1 MTRKTKVLIAS
12 LAAVL
17 LLGGGYY
24 GASAWKKA
32 KAEKSS
38 AGASSSISLASLD
51 SSKIIKIEI
60 PSTGLFLEK
69 KGDLWELGSPAGAAD
84 IKLDQSTIESA
95 LWSLGSVWAE
105 RVVDEEPKD
114 LSVYGLDKSRPR
126 TVVTDSEGG
135 RADFLVGD
143 MTPSRSSYY
152 VMTGEDPKVYIV
164 SEYSVKNLLMELDS
178 IRDRNLLAAFEP
190 QNLRRLVLDTGKTL
204 IDVSPK
210 TEADTGV
217 SSFSSFVLTSP
228 YTRKQGVD
236 SEKFGE
242 FLGPL
247 QGLKIRDF
255 IDDNPSA
262 LAVYGLDKP
271 MRLYVETGEASL
283 DLLLGNAQG
292 DAYYAK
298 RADSAGVFTVAALGP
313 VINVKPFTIVDKF
326 ALILNID
333 SVDRLVVSEDGK
345 ALLTAEIQGK
355 GDEAVFTLNGRRAVD
370 KPFRNFYQAV
380 IGLLADADYEGP
392 RPSTGAGGVIM
403 ISYWLNTP
411 PGQRMALS
419 LIPYSRD
426 FYILDIDGV
435 TEFLISRA
443 QVRKIFDSADSME
456 YTDSVEQG

>member
-1 MTRKTKVLIAS
+1 MTRKSKMLIAAFAA
-12 LAAVL
+12 LA

-32 KAEKSS
+32 KAKESA
-38 AGASSSISLASLD
+38 AGASSSVSLASLD

-60 PSTGLFLEK
+60 PRTGLFLEK
-69 KGDLWELGSPAGAAD
+69 KGELWELASPAGGAD
-84 IKLDQSTIESA
+84 IKLDQSKIESA

-105 RVVDEEPKD
+105 RVVDEEPED
-114 LSVYGLDKSRPR
+114 LSVYGLDKTLPR

-135 RADFLVGD
+135 RAGFLVGD
-143 MTPSRSSYY
+143 MTPSKSSYY
-152 VMTGEDPKVYIV
+152 VMTGEDPKVYTV
-164 SEYSVKNLLMELDS
+164 SEYSVRNLLMDLDS
-178 IRDRNLLAAFEP
+178 IRDRSLLASFEP
-190 QNLRRLVLDTGKTL
+190 QNLRRLILDTGKIL

-217 SSFSSFVLTSP
+217 SSFSTYILTSP

-236 SEKFGE
+236 GEKFGE
-242 FLGPL
+242 LLTPL
-247 QGLKIRDF
+247 QSLQIRDF

-262 LAVYGLDKP
+262 LTGYGLDKP
-271 MRLYVETGEASL
+271 MRLYVETDEASL
-283 DLLLGNAQG
+283 DLLLGNPQG

-298 RADSAGVFTVAALGP
+298 KAGSPGVFTIAGLEP
-313 VINVKPFTIVDKF
+313 VINAKPFTIVDKF

-333 SVDRLVVSEDGK
+333 SVDRLVISEDGK

-355 GDEAVFTLNGRRAVD
+355 GDEAVFTLNGRRTVD

-380 IGLLADADYEGP
+380 IGLLADAEYSGP
-392 RPSTGAGGVIM
+392 RPLANVSGVMTIR
-403 ISYWLNTP
+403 YWLNTP
-411 PGQRMALS
+411 PGQEAALS
-419 LIPYSRD
+419 LIPYTRD
-426 FYILDIDGV
+426 FYILSIDGV

-456 YTDSVEQG
+456 YTEEQG